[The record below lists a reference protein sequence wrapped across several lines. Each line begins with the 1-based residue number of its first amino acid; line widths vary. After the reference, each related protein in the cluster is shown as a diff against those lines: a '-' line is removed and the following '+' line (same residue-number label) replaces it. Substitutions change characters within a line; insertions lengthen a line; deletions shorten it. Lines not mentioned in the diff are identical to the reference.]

1 MRFRP
6 NQWTL
11 LFSPVFFSMH
21 TQRNIGTKTNTA
33 NRSPAHTQTQRL
45 SYTHTYKVS
54 HTRTHTNIHSH
65 TRTYSHTVTHI
76 LSHTHTQ
83 THKDT
88 HTHIHSHTHKHT
100 HLYTHTDRHT
110 RPNTQSMFTHTQTHT
125 RSNTQSMYTHTQTHK
140 RPNTQSMH
148 TYHAVPHFCL
158 GKKVI
163 TFSPCLN
170 AFKSLSRVIPQWATK
185 IHLNSFW
192 GSKQSYCC
200 VLQLWLE
207 RRKKVKEINKRS
219 GGGFGLI
226 GE

>member
-33 NRSPAHTQTQRL
+33 NRSPAHTQPKDSHTL
-45 SYTHTYKVS
+45 THTRS
-54 HTRTHTNIHSH
+54 HTQGLTP
-65 TRTYSHTVTHI
+65 TYTHI
-76 LSHTHTQ
+76 LEHTHTQSHTSSHTHT
-83 THKDT
+83 HKHTRT

-125 RSNTQSMYTHTQTHK
+125 RSNTQSMY
-140 RPNTQSMH
+140 